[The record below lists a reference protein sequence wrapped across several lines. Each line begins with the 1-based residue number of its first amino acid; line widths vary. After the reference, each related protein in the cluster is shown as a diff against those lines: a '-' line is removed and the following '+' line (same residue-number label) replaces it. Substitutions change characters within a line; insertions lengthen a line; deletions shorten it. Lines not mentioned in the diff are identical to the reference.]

1 MSTPFRVSANSH
13 SACPAASKRAVS
25 PGMEQPGP
33 SHVLRFES
41 LFDPGRS
48 YSFPC
53 DARSQVSLNL
63 LSERARHN
71 YLFARACVGR
81 DFAQPCVE
89 HLEGALH

>member
-53 DARSQVSLNL
+53 DA
-63 LSERARHN
+63 
-71 YLFARACVGR
+71 
-81 DFAQPCVE
+81 
-89 HLEGALH
+89 